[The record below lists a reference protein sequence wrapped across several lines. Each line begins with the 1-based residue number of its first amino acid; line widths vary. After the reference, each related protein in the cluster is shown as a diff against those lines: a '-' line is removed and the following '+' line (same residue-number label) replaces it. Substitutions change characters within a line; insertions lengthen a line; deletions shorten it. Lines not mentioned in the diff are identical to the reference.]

1 MSKPAAR
8 PAGRPRRLT
17 LEQVLDEA
25 LAMGIDNIEI
35 APLARRLGVAVG
47 TLYSYVNSREH
58 LIFQIASRQGQD
70 MVVKDVGQ
78 NWQDI
83 IREHAGLTFER
94 LRGWP
99 QMIVNLV
106 SGSAGAHFGVD
117 TRRAIVDLLHSRG
130 ISKRMANDI
139 YFETNQTVL
148 GAVVATQFM
157 ETTLSP
163 LAGGRSSVEAFGIP
177 ERFGRYEP
185 ALERLIACYEGLM
198 AG

>member
-1 MSKPAAR
+1 MPK
-8 PAGRPRRLT
+8 PAGRPRRLS
-17 LEQVLDEA
+17 LERVLDEA
-25 LAMGIDNIEI
+25 LAMGIDNIEM
-35 APLARRLGVAVG
+35 APLAKRLGVAVG

-78 NWQDI
+78 IWQDI

-106 SGSAGAHFGVD
+106 SGSAGVHFGVD
-117 TRRAIVDLLHSRG
+117 TRRAIVDLLYERG
-130 ISKRMANDI
+130 ISKRMANEL

-163 LAGGRSSVEAFGIP
+163 LADGRSSAEAFGIP
-177 ERFGRYEP
+177 ERFGRYEL
-185 ALERLIACYEGLM
+185 ALERLIACYEGLL